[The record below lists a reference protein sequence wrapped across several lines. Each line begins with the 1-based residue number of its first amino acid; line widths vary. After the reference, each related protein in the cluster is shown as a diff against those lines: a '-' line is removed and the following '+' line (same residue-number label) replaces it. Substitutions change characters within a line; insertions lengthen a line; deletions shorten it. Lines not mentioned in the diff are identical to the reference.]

1 MIICLEGRCF
11 LALDWDSKVKE
22 KYYDDQVAEVTS
34 LYSCLSFQLEV
45 GFHTDETKEGV
56 KLTYI

>member
-1 MIICLEGRCF
+1 M
-11 LALDWDSKVKE
+11 KE

-34 LYSCLSFQLEV
+34 LYGGLSFQLEV
-45 GFHTDETKEGV
+45 GFHTDEAKKGV